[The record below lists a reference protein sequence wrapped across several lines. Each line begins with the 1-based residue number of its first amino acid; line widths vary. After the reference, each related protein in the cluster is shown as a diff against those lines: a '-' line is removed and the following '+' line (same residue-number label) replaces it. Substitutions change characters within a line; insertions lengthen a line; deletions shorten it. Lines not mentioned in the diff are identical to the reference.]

1 MRRRVSILIA
11 VASALGV
18 LGFQSLS
25 AAASFTFTKPQ
36 WDGLAMFLEIARD
49 ELGPERVVLEATVDW
64 EQLKPQ
70 DALLVFHPET
80 DLSFSETS
88 AFLAAGGRLGLLDDF
103 GRGDD
108 LLQRFQ
114 IQRVAPPEPAES
126 LRDRPALDRKST
138 RLNSSH

>member
-88 AFLAAGGRLGLLDDF
+88 AFLAAGGRLGFDLHLGLELRGTESF
-103 GRGDD
+103 AMMPLALGRENR
-108 LLQRFQ
+108 LSCVFLTRPSL
-114 IQRVAPPEPAES
+114 VAMN
-126 LRDRPALDRKST
+126 T
-138 RLNSSH
+138 